1 MNLQLVYRYILSL
14 SKKWKYVCENNKKQ
28 KQKDPKKKEKKKFL
42 SARVEP
48 GPTDVEGI
56 YNATTSIEH
65 PR

>member
-1 MNLQLVYRYILSL
+1 MFAKIT
-14 SKKWKYVCENNKKQ
+14 KNKNKRTPQ
-28 KQKDPKKKEKKKFL
+28 KKEKKKFL